1 MQLAMLGSDSVYSR
15 SGRYNYPFAPQAYM
29 HGDSEQP
36 ATMYDYLAQ
45 QQKSESR
52 QRFFQNVLQGMTTV
66 GKTAG
71 DLSSALSNAV
81 DSLKQQYPSDQEN
94 IDRAAAKVANMSWF
108 ERNQTWVIA
117 GIAVIGV
124 ALLASGA
131 VRVRRRRRRR

>member
-1 MQLAMLGSDSVYSR
+1 MQLAMLGTDTYAR
-15 SGRYNYPFAPQAYM
+15 PGNYLYPFSPQQYM

-45 QQKSESR
+45 QQKAENR
-52 QRFFQNVLQGMTTV
+52 QRFFENLLKGVKEV
-66 GKTAG
+66 GGTLTEVGGAFS
-71 DLSSALSNAV
+71 DAV
-81 DSLKQQYPSDQEN
+81 DSLKQQYPNDQEN

-117 GIAVIGV
+117 GIAVVGV

-131 VRVRRRRRRR
+131 VRVRRRR